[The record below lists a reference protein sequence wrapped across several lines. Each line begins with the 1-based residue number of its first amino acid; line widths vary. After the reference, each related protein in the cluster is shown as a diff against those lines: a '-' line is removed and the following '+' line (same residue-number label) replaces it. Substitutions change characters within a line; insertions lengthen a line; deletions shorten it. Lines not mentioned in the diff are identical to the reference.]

1 MKDYQMMKTNNAD
14 NNRSRSFY
22 DLVHSFL
29 RIVFAINI
37 ILAIFQAV
45 TVLQQR
51 IFLQELEIETWLIIY
66 LLVIGLIKLSFHG
79 LAFISFGKRLRE
91 IRLWFAWLAFITN
104 VTSYWL
110 EYFFLWHED
119 QRFQMPLFTLGT
131 QVLGFALL
139 AYYTIQKQKWEPF
152 DGS

>member
-1 MKDYQMMKTNNAD
+1 MMKTNNTD
-14 NNRSRSFY
+14 NNGSRSLY

-29 RIVFAINI
+29 RIVFAINV
-37 ILAIFQAV
+37 ILAIFQ
-45 TVLQQR
+45 TFTILQQF

-66 LLVIGLIKLSFHG
+66 SLVMGPIKLSFHG
-79 LAFISFGKRLRE
+79 LAFISFGKNLRE
-91 IRLWFAWLAFITN
+91 IRLWFAWLAFISN

-110 EYFFLWHED
+110 EYFFLWHKD
-119 QRFQMPLFTLGT
+119 QRAQMPLFTLGT

-152 DGS
+152 DGSRN

>member
-1 MKDYQMMKTNNAD
+1 MQANKTEKKD
-14 NNRSRSFY
+14 S
-22 DLVHSFL
+22 HSLYSLLHSLL
-29 RIVFAINI
+29 RIIFAINI
-37 ILAIFQAV
+37 IIATFQAV

-51 IFLQELEIETWLIIY
+51 IFLQELEIETCLIIY
-66 LLVIGLIKLSFHG
+66 LLVVGLIKLIFHG

-91 IRLWFAWLAFITN
+91 SCLWFAWLAFVTN

-119 QRFQMPLFTLGT
+119 QRLQMPLFTLGT
-131 QVLGFALL
+131 QVLGFTLL

-152 DGS
+152 DGSRN

>member
-1 MKDYQMMKTNNAD
+1 MPTTTDPDHFTTLFIHSCALFRDQHHP
-14 NNRSRSFY
+14 R
-22 DLVHSFL
+22 DLSGCH
-29 RIVFAINI
+29 RPTA
-37 ILAIFQAV
+37 AH
-45 TVLQQR
+45 
-51 IFLQELEIETWLIIY
+51 FLQELEIETWLIIY

-110 EYFFLWHED
+110 EYFFLWHKD
-119 QRFQMPLFTLGT
+119 QRAQMPLFTLGT

-152 DGS
+152 DGFRN